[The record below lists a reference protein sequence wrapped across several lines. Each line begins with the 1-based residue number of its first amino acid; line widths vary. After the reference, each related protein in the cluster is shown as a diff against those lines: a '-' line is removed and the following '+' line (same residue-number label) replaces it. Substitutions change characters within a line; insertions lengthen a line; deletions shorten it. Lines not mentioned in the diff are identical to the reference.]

1 MLAREYCSRAV
12 GLDCF
17 SRAFRQAAWLGLF
30 FSAIMPYI
38 LPLAVL
44 DMGLAYAIDKYN
56 VLRVYKRPAHTSS
69 NLSQALL
76 TALCG

>member
-1 MLAREYCSRAV
+1 
-12 GLDCF
+12 
-17 SRAFRQAAWLGLF
+17 
-30 FSAIMPYI
+30 MPYI

-69 NLSQALL
+69 NLSQALPA
-76 TALCG
+76 ALLWLRRTDCETNPRYPVIPMTDGPMLPQ